1 VSGYA
6 RGIVARLKRL
16 LPMRLKI
23 ALRRLRARRARA
35 RGIALA
41 TPQLPQ
47 PGLPPSRRPMR
58 LTRALLAC
66 DLNPRYLES
75 WGLVAR
81 AWEEIAGVEPVL
93 VLVANE
99 RDAPAELVADER
111 VRLFPPVEGLHTAF
125 QAQCVRLL
133 YPALLEG
140 DGAVL
145 ISDVD
150 LLPLDPDY
158 FHGPLRLLDER
169 QFVAL
174 RDAGL
179 GRSMLAMAY
188 NAARP
193 EVWREIFGASS
204 LDDVRARLAEW
215 SGGLAYDGVRGGDG
229 WYTDQRVLHASAMTW
244 GERTG
249 RLWILEDAYTGFRRL
264 DRDAVESGIGARVRR
279 GLEARRYSD
288 YHSLVPYGEF
298 RATNEQVLE
307 LALRPRQRRRRTAGE
322 ATVTVA

>member
-6 RGIVARLKRL
+6 RGMVAGLKRL

-23 ALRRLRARRARA
+23 ALRRVRARRARA
-35 RGIALA
+35 RGIPLA

-47 PGLPPSRRPMR
+47 PSLPAARRPLR

-75 WGLVAR
+75 WGIAAR
-81 AWEEIAGVEPVL
+81 AWEVIVGVEPVL
-93 VLVANE
+93 VLVADE
-99 RDAPAELVADER
+99 RGVPSELLADDR
-111 VRLFPPVEGLHTAF
+111 VRLFPPVDGLHTAF

-140 DGAVL
+140 NGAVL

-150 LLPLDPDY
+150 LLPLDPDF
-158 FHGPLRLLDER
+158 FHRPLRLLDER
-169 QFVAL
+169 QFVVL

-179 GRSMLAMAY
+179 GRSMLPMAY

-193 EVWREIFGASS
+193 EVWRELFGASS

-215 SGGLAYDGVRGGDG
+215 RGGLAYDGVRGGEG
-229 WYTDQRVLHASAMTW
+229 WYTDQRVLHASAMAW

-264 DRDAVESGIGARVRR
+264 DRDAVESGIDPRVRR
-279 GLEARRYSD
+279 DLEARRYSD
-288 YHSLVPYGEF
+288 YHSLVPHGEF
-298 RATNEQVLE
+298 HATNEQVLE
-307 LALRPRQRRRRTAGE
+307 LALRPRRRRPAGE
-322 ATVTVA
+322 ATVTAA